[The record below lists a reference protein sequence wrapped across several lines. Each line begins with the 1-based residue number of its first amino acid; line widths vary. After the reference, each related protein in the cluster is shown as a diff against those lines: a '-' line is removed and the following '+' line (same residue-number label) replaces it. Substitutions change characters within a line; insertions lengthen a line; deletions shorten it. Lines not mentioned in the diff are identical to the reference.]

1 MGRTKPGNDGAAE
14 EGRIMRRLL
23 ILVLALALAWAGTAP
38 ASAITFGDED
48 GDLHPNVGVVVI
60 DRSAGSPGPDITCS
74 GTLIAEFVFLT
85 VAHCVDVL
93 ESVGQPYYVSFESTY
108 DEDAAAPAGLI
119 SGTAIQHPLWGSG
132 RQDDTHDIAV
142 VLLDSAPPG
151 VVPAELPTA
160 GLLDQLNASG
170 ELRDST
176 FTTVGYGAVRTDKTG
191 GPNSVEGRDGVRRY
205 ALQSFQSLRPNS
217 LELSQNPSTGD
228 GGTCFGD
235 SGGPHFLGGVD
246 SNLVVSTTVRT
257 DRWCRATSQTYRLD
271 TESARDFLGQYVTL
285 P

>member
-48 GDLHPNVGVVVI
+48 GNLHPNVGVVVI

-160 GLLDQLNASG
+160 GLPISSTRAASFATA
-170 ELRDST
+170 RSPPSA
-176 FTTVGYGAVRTDKTG
+176 TVPCEPTRPA
-191 GPNSVEGRDGVRRY
+191 GRAPWR
-205 ALQSFQSLRPNS
+205 
-217 LELSQNPSTGD
+217 
-228 GGTCFGD
+228 
-235 SGGPHFLGGVD
+235 
-246 SNLVVSTTVRT
+246 VVTACVVTR
-257 DRWCRATSQTYRLD
+257 CRASSR
-271 TESARDFLGQYVTL
+271 
-285 P
+285 